1 MQIRPGATLLQA
13 IAKASET
20 RPIPFAERLS
30 DLQGAAV
37 SGRVAEAAKPQISAA
52 SRETRL
58 ADKPS
63 PAEPP
68 VAAANP
74 PQPAKPR
81 GSVLNIV
88 V

>member
-37 SGRVAEAAKPQISAA
+37 S
-52 SRETRL
+52 
-58 ADKPS
+58 
-63 PAEPP
+63 
-68 VAAANP
+68 
-74 PQPAKPR
+74 
-81 GSVLNIV
+81 
-88 V
+88 